1 MNRFAYRT
9 TGFAIKALLN
19 LSRARINIHGE
30 ENIPDGAIIFV
41 INHFTRI
48 ETLLLPSHI
57 FKLTQVPV
65 WSLASA
71 DLFGGAMD
79 NFLDNMGA
87 ISTADPDRD
96 RLIIKTLLTGEASWA
111 IFPEGRMVKNK
122 KIIEKGRFMLSVA
135 GGRYPPHSGAAGL
148 ALRTEFYRQ
157 RIKLMLTKQPAEARR
172 LAGLFEIEDLQTVI
186 EKKTFI
192 IPVNL
197 TYYPVRARENILS
210 KLADSL
216 VQELP
221 ARAME
226 ELMTEGSML
235 LSGVDMDIRFG
246 KPLQIEHQLK
256 HQEIAKDIASPE
268 EICFDDRIPCHKR
281 MRKEALIIMQQYM
294 EAIYSMTTVNHD
306 HLFASFLKHIPRK
319 KISIQNLKNRVYL
332 IILKE
337 LKKSPFYL
345 HHSLLD
351 DQIHLLSDDRFHKF
365 DDLVSLAEEKGIV
378 DFQGDFLLKDNSK
391 LKSFFDFH
399 RVRIDNPIAV
409 IANEVEP
416 LFLLQKK
423 ISCLAWQP
431 DFMIRRKVVKT
442 LLKKAIKDFKKDYDH
457 FFVDAESKP
466 REVGTPFLIKGN
478 FKRKVGVVL
487 AHGYMAAPEEVRALA
502 TYLGCQGFWVYAPR
516 LTGHGTTPE
525 DLAACSYQDWINSY
539 EKGYAVIR
547 NLCQKVVLGG
557 FSMGAGLA
565 LELAARIPEVDAV
578 FAVSAPL
585 GLQDFN
591 SKFVPAVD
599 VWNKI
604 MNKINRVDAAKE
616 FVENQPENPHI
627 NYSRN
632 PIAGIRE
639 MGRLMVDMEARLKD
653 IKAPAL
659 VVQSRQDPV
668 VNPKSAGQIF
678 NKIGSEDKQLVLFN
692 FDRHGILLGKGSE
705 RVHRVI
711 GNFIGNLITKK
722 KES

>member
-9 TGFAIKALLN
+9 TGFAIKALSN
-19 LSRARINIHGE
+19 LSKASINIHGE
-30 ENIPDGAIIFV
+30 ENIPDGSIIFV

-71 DLFGGAMD
+71 DLFGGSMD

-96 RLIIKTLLTGEASWA
+96 RLIVKTLLTGEASWA

-122 KIIEKGRFMLSVA
+122 KIIEKGRFMISAA
-135 GGRYPPHSGAAGL
+135 GGRYPPHSGAAAL

-157 RIKLMLTKQPAEARR
+157 RIKLMLTKRPEEADR
-172 LAGLFEIEDLQTVI
+172 LARLFDIENPESVI
-186 EKKTFI
+186 DQKTFI
-192 IPVNL
+192 VPVNL

-210 KLADSL
+210 KLADYL
-216 VQELP
+216 VEELP
-221 ARAME
+221 ERAME

-235 LSGVDMDIRFG
+235 ISGVDMDIRFG
-246 KPLQIEHQLK
+246 EPLRIGDQLK
-256 HQEIAKDIASPE
+256 HRVIEKDIASLE
-268 EICFDDRIPCHKR
+268 EIGFDDRIPCHKK

-306 HLFASFLKHIPRK
+306 HLFASFLKHIPHK
-319 KISIQNLKNRVYL
+319 KISIQNLKNRVFL
-332 IILKE
+332 TIVNE
-337 LKKSPFYL
+337 LEKTPLFL
-345 HHSLLD
+345 HKSLLD
-351 DQIHLLSDDRFHKF
+351 NQIHLISDDRFHKF
-365 DDLVSLAEEKGIV
+365 NDLASLAEEKGIV
-378 DFQGDFLLKDNSK
+378 KFQGDFLLKDSSK

-399 RVRIDNPIAV
+399 RARIDNPIAV

-423 ISCLAWQP
+423 ISRLAWYP
-431 DFMIRRKVVKT
+431 DFLIRRKVVKT
-442 LLKKAIKDFKKDYDH
+442 LLEKAIIDFKKDYDH
-457 FFVDAESKP
+457 FFTDAESKP
-466 REVGTPFLIKGN
+466 REVGAPFLIKGN
-478 FKRKVGVVL
+478 FKREVGVVL

-502 TYLGCQGFWVYAPR
+502 TSLGNKGIWVYVPR
-516 LTGHGTTPE
+516 LKGHGTSPE

-539 EKGYAVIR
+539 EQGYGIIR
-547 NLCQKVVLGG
+547 NLCRKVVLGG

-565 LELAARIPEVDAV
+565 LGLAARIPEVDAV

-585 GLQDFN
+585 GLKDFG

-604 MNKINRVDAAKE
+604 MNKINMEDAKKE

-639 MGRLMVDMEARLKD
+639 LGRLMVDMEAGLKN

-659 VVQSRQDPV
+659 VIQSRKDPV

-692 FDRHGILLGKGSE
+692 FDCHGILLGEGSE

-711 GNFIGNLITKK
+711 GNFIDNFK
-722 KES
+722 